1 MFTLLPSI
9 EIIKPYK
16 NEYPME
22 IYILILIIVRYFF
35 LCSDM
40 MLDGVRVAKQML
52 LNMLQAVSLNN
63 A

>member
-1 MFTLLPSI
+1 
-9 EIIKPYK
+9 
-16 NEYPME
+16 ME

-52 LNMLQAVSLNN
+52 LNMLQAVILNN
-63 A
+63 I